1 MNCILLSG
9 GLFQIYSNIVEDY
22 LSYEDLTNKILN
34 KYPNIKNILD
44 KYKNIKKLES
54 KSIEAINEAFIKELN
69 IDSQKQISNNLF
81 EGQKENFE
89 TIDLKQLHL
98 FFDKFNKI
106 YFNYDNLLYL
116 LIDFNIFK
124 LLDIK
129 ITNITLCLNINDILN
144 NKEINTKKYIVFD
157 NVLDNLYYYHSLGCF
172 TVYLTH
178 LVKIDLKTDKQMQYI
193 DSFNDKNLVTLNDK
207 GIFFDFS
214 LIFMIQCVNYIKY
227 IEKYDEELKSIEGD
241 TLLEKIKKK
250 TGAYNVMV
258 IYRFFFKKGEIKRA
272 NFFLCTDKIMYTTY
286 AGDNRKNC
294 YYYLNKFYVSNK
306 SQKPD
311 GIIAKLS
318 SNICIKDYS
327 ELIEDLIKVRKE
339 HPEIFF
345 SNNTE
350 NTKAY
355 LNRGLQINMIY
366 NFAQKFNSDKILLP
380 KSIEEPYLNIETF
393 EKFKEFLIKNNLQYP
408 LMFKFSGDKK
418 KYDHLI
424 INIVCEEGLKNFVEY
439 FKTYSSEDNKEKIK
453 IVIQHFINHGGYVI
467 KLYRINGKSYFYYR
481 PSFPDSKK
489 EYINKFEEYKRS
501 FLELTTPELVT
512 KKYKEFWEKVNGVNN
527 DYKKLVDENF
537 LSSVGEGFETF
548 SGDSLVGLDF
558 VYDIEKG
565 IYYLIDVNQFPGYKE
580 LYNEMGELISE
591 HMILGIKK
599 IGEKK

>member
-89 TIDLKQLHL
+89 TIDLKQLYL

-129 ITNITLCLNINDILN
+129 ITNITLHLNINDMFN

-227 IEKYDEELKSIEGD
+227 IEKYDEE
-241 TLLEKIKKK
+241 
-250 TGAYNVMV
+250 
-258 IYRFFFKKGEIKRA
+258 
-272 NFFLCTDKIMYTTY
+272 
-286 AGDNRKNC
+286 
-294 YYYLNKFYVSNK
+294 
-306 SQKPD
+306 
-311 GIIAKLS
+311 
-318 SNICIKDYS
+318 
-327 ELIEDLIKVRKE
+327 
-339 HPEIFF
+339 
-345 SNNTE
+345 
-350 NTKAY
+350 
-355 LNRGLQINMIY
+355 
-366 NFAQKFNSDKILLP
+366 
-380 KSIEEPYLNIETF
+380 
-393 EKFKEFLIKNNLQYP
+393 
-408 LMFKFSGDKK
+408 
-418 KYDHLI
+418 
-424 INIVCEEGLKNFVEY
+424 
-439 FKTYSSEDNKEKIK
+439 
-453 IVIQHFINHGGYVI
+453 
-467 KLYRINGKSYFYYR
+467 
-481 PSFPDSKK
+481 
-489 EYINKFEEYKRS
+489 
-501 FLELTTPELVT
+501 
-512 KKYKEFWEKVNGVNN
+512 
-527 DYKKLVDENF
+527 
-537 LSSVGEGFETF
+537 
-548 SGDSLVGLDF
+548 
-558 VYDIEKG
+558 
-565 IYYLIDVNQFPGYKE
+565 
-580 LYNEMGELISE
+580 
-591 HMILGIKK
+591 
-599 IGEKK
+599 